1 MARSEPV
8 VIRHS
13 VIIPTYGR
21 PDTLRLCLE
30 ACAALD
36 YDVDA
41 FEVIVVDDGN
51 HEDTRQVVDEF
62 GQHLRVFYI
71 AQIMRSGAASARN
84 AGATQAQGTY
94 IDFVDDDCAP
104 EPGWLR
110 GLDEIFRQEQGT
122 VAVGGRIVNS
132 FGDNVYAIASQNV
145 VDFLYEWYNADPK
158 AGGFFASNNFSCPRD
173 AFWQIGGFDESFPRA
188 AAEDRDFCDRW
199 TEHGWRLVYAP
210 NAVVR
215 HRHRLTFASFLRQ
228 HFGYGRGAVF
238 LHKAREQRGLTRPR
252 LAPMEFY
259 WRLVAYPFGRRFGI
273 RTPVLATLGVLSQ
286 AVYALGYYRER
297 WRQRR
302 TPVVAPSLGDGPA
315 LRGEESLARARPK

>member
-1 MARSEPV
+1 

-36 YDVDA
+36 YDVNA
-41 FEVIVVDDGN
+41 FEVVVVDDGN
-51 HEDTRQVVDEF
+51 HEDTRQVVNEF
-62 GQHLRVFYI
+62 GRHLRVFYI
-71 AQIMRSGAASARN
+71 AQVMRSGAASARN
-84 AGATQAQGTY
+84 AGAAEAQGTY
-94 IDFVDDDCAP
+94 VNFVDDDCAP

-110 GLDEIFRQEQGT
+110 GLDDAFEREGGT
-122 VAVGGRIVNS
+122 VAVGGRTLNS
-132 FGDNVYAIASQNV
+132 FGENIYAIASQNV
-145 VDFLYEWYNADPK
+145 VDFLYEWYNPDPK
-158 AGGFFASNNFSCPRD
+158 AGGFFATNNFSCPRD

-199 TEHGWRLVYAP
+199 QEHGWRLVYAP

-215 HRHRLTFASFLRQ
+215 HRHRLTFTSFLHQ
-228 HFGYGRGAVF
+228 HYGYGRGAVF

-252 LAPMEFY
+252 LAPMPFY
-259 WRLVAYPFGRRFGI
+259 WRLVTYPVDKGFGS
-273 RTPVLATLGVLSQ
+273 RTPALVALGFLSQ

-302 TPVVAPSLGDGPA
+302 APRVRPAVGNASA
-315 LRGEESLARARPK
+315 LRAEDSLARARSK